1 MPGLRQFARELR
13 ARAIGR
19 RVAGFAAISRA
30 AIQGE
35 ATSVATLS
43 TSQIATMLNSAA
55 LCTRSA
61 GIATSA
67 SGTRKNSEM
76 PQSVFM

>member
-1 MPGLRQFARELR
+1 M
-13 ARAIGR
+13 
-19 RVAGFAAISRA
+19 
-30 AIQGE
+30 
-35 ATSVATLS
+35 SVATLS
-43 TSQIATMLNSAA
+43 TSQIAAMLNRLA
-55 LCTRSA
+55 LCTRKV